1 MTMAAMCGKNS
12 EGVRRLSGKRLFI
25 YCAGGLGR
33 DVLKM
38 ARYINRQ
45 QGRWEEVFFI
55 DDHFTSG
62 EMNNAPVI
70 RFEKYLKQR
79 NNHTDEFV
87 IANGEAV
94 YRKQIYQKLKE
105 SGCVFTNIVHPN
117 VYLDEYDFIQ
127 DGAIITEG
135 NVLGG
140 NIHIG
145 KCTYVSLAC
154 ILGHDVVL
162 EDFVTLSHDVNLS
175 GSVHIGEGTYI
186 GTGTVIRDE
195 VTIGKNCI
203 IGMGSLVTRDI
214 PDNVVAYGSPCRA
227 VRENT
232 DGIVFR

>member
-1 MTMAAMCGKNS
+1 MAAMCGKNS

-62 EMNNAPVI
+62 EMN
-70 RFEKYLKQR
+70 
-79 NNHTDEFV
+79 
-87 IANGEAV
+87 NGEAV

-162 EDFVTLSHDVNLS
+162 EDFVTLSQYVNLS
-175 GSVHIGEGTYI
+175 GSVHNGEGNYI

-214 PDNVVAYGSPCRA
+214 PDNVVAYGSPCRV

>member
-1 MTMAAMCGKNS
+1 M
-12 EGVRRLSGKRLFI
+12 SGKRLFI

-105 SGCVFTNIVHPN
+105 SGYVFTIIVHPN

-214 PDNVVAYGSPCRA
+214 PDNVVAYGSPCRV